1 MEDIRLINQPIDVV
15 LPLKKKESVKFRE
28 DTPPIP
34 DTNIAKVVT
43 KPVSMRGKGLL
54 QKFKNKNKTA
64 TNVDQKTATTP
75 IIKEANIVFEES
87 KFKMPTEQ
95 PPLKPKRSI
104 LKNKSSSTVILPQVS
119 EAIEESGASF
129 SNDKYKRQQLASQSF
144 ERIQLESA
152 GTSGTIF
159 EKQRS

>member
-1 MEDIRLINQPIDVV
+1 
-15 LPLKKKESVKFRE
+15 
-28 DTPPIP
+28 
-34 DTNIAKVVT
+34 
-43 KPVSMRGKGLL
+43 
-54 QKFKNKNKTA
+54 
-64 TNVDQKTATTP
+64 
-75 IIKEANIVFEES
+75 
-87 KFKMPTEQ
+87 MPTEQ